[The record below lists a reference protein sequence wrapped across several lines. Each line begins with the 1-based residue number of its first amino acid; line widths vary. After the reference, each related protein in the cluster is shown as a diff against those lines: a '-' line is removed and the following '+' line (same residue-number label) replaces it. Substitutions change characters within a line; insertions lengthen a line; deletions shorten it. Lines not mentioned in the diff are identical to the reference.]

1 MKNYLLIILLICLGA
16 YNGYGQKK
24 QPSDY
29 NFKRAEELWQN
40 DGDPKEILDLLNKQL
55 EETPKNADALFLR
68 SYIYVVLEKYNLA
81 LSDVNRAITY
91 YNKKT
96 SERNKGALYLWRGA
110 IYYKQLH
117 EVDKALADYNTA
129 YKLIGKKNLDK
140 ISSLLFERA
149 QLYYDKKEYEKA
161 DADYMQILENDEA
174 DQAAMIGLI
183 RNMIARKEYDKAL
196 ELVNKC
202 EKYDADYEETYC
214 YRMQIYDKMGKTDK
228 AIDDAVIYFEKSDD
242 PRHYLLKSI
251 MGKHLSYALAKVQSR
266 IQTNNDYS

>member
-96 SERNKGALYLWRGA
+96 S
-110 IYYKQLH
+110 
-117 EVDKALADYNTA
+117 
-129 YKLIGKKNLDK
+129 
-140 ISSLLFERA
+140 
-149 QLYYDKKEYEKA
+149 
-161 DADYMQILENDEA
+161 
-174 DQAAMIGLI
+174 
-183 RNMIARKEYDKAL
+183 
-196 ELVNKC
+196 
-202 EKYDADYEETYC
+202 TY
-214 YRMQIYDKMGKTDK
+214 
-228 AIDDAVIYFEKSDD
+228 
-242 PRHYLLKSI
+242 
-251 MGKHLSYALAKVQSR
+251 
-266 IQTNNDYS
+266 

>member
-91 YNKKT
+91 YNKKRLK
-96 SERNKGALYLWRGA
+96 E
-110 IYYKQLH
+110 I
-117 EVDKALADYNTA
+117 KARYTYGGVQSITN
-129 YKLIGKKNLDK
+129 
-140 ISSLLFERA
+140 S
-149 QLYYDKKEYEKA
+149 
-161 DADYMQILENDEA
+161 YM
-174 DQAAMIGLI
+174 
-183 RNMIARKEYDKAL
+183 
-196 ELVNKC
+196 
-202 EKYDADYEETYC
+202 
-214 YRMQIYDKMGKTDK
+214 
-228 AIDDAVIYFEKSDD
+228 
-242 PRHYLLKSI
+242 KSI
-251 MGKHLSYALAKVQSR
+251 RRWPITTQP
-266 IQTNNDYS
+266 IN